1 MLPVLKIAYNKIE
14 TKTAIKFLGVLLD
27 ENISWEQHIRTVE
40 LKLAKILDY
49 YTAQSLVDLLK
60 VYILHILIHT

>member
-27 ENISWEQHIRTVE
+27 ENISWEEHIHTVE
-40 LKLAKILDY
+40 TIYVYDKDF
-49 YTAQSLVDLLK
+49 SLVNVSK
-60 VYILHILIHT
+60 IATVR